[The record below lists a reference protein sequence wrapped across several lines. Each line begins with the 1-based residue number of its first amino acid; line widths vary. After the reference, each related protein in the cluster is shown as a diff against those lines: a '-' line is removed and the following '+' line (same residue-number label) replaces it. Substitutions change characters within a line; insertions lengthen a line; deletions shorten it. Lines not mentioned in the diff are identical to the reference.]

1 MFGKPSRTSR
11 TLQYLALAGY
21 LIFLG
26 FPLVWLLSTAFKP
39 PRELV
44 RLHPTLIPD
53 NPTLQNF
60 VQAFTEQELG
70 RAALNSLQVSL
81 ASAVL
86 TVLVAMPAS
95 YALARF
101 RSKLGTAALGWVL
114 LSQLFPFVLL
124 IIPIFLV
131 LRQVGLANTHA
142 GLVLIYV
149 VWALPFALWML
160 QGFVRNIPRELE
172 EAASVDGATRVQVLR
187 RVVFPLLAPGLVA
200 TALFSFISAWN
211 EFFFALV
218 LIKTPELATLP
229 VALARFVGI
238 EGTARLGPL
247 AAGSLLATLPSLI
260 FFAFMQRRLSSGLAR
275 GRGQGLTV
283 PPTTTTKEVTPHA
296 PYPIPSTR
304 GGRRG
309 HGHRPRRAHRVR
321 CRRRRRGHLRPG
333 QAALPQPRLAEGVVA
348 GQQGPGRQVER
359 RPPGHPGRVR
369 PGRLELGA
377 RPAAHLSSRAA
388 THRTSSTTRRP
399 RSASFASRATSPT
412 SPTWSPQT

>member
-1 MFGKPSRTSR
+1 MIGKPSRAGKAF
-11 TLQYLALAGY
+11 QYLALLAY

-26 FPLVWLLSTAFKP
+26 FPLVWLLSTSFKP

-44 RLHPTLIPD
+44 KLHPTLLPD
-53 NPTLQNF
+53 NPTFSNY

-86 TVLVAMPAS
+86 TVLVALPAS

-131 LRQVGLANTHA
+131 LREVGLANSHA

-172 EAASVDGATRVQVLR
+172 EAAAVDGASRLQTLR
-187 RVVFPLLAPGLVA
+187 RVVFPLLAPGVVA

-218 LIKTPELATLP
+218 LIKTPDLATLP
-229 VALARFVGI
+229 VTLARFVGI

-247 AAGSLLATLPSLI
+247 AAGSLLATIPSLV
-260 FFAFMQRRLSSGLAR
+260 FFAFMQRRLASGSLA
-275 GRGQGLTV
+275 
-283 PPTTTTKEVTPHA
+283 
-296 PYPIPSTR
+296 
-304 GGRRG
+304 
-309 HGHRPRRAHRVR
+309 
-321 CRRRRRGHLRPG
+321 
-333 QAALPQPRLAEGVVA
+333 
-348 GQQGPGRQVER
+348 
-359 RPPGHPGRVR
+359 
-369 PGRLELGA
+369 GA
-377 RPAAHLSSRAA
+377 VKG
-388 THRTSSTTRRP
+388 
-399 RSASFASRATSPT
+399 
-412 SPTWSPQT
+412 